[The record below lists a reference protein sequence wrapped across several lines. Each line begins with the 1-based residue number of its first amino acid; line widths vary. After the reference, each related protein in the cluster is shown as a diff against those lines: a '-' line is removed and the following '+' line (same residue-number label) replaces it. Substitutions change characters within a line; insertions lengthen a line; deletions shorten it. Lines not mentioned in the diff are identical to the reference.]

1 VTASPA
7 IVDGTVYVGDWSGRF
22 YALDLATGD
31 ERWTFDA
38 PVHPTVYSGQIVS
51 SAAVVP
57 RGNEDEER
65 LVLFGSGR
73 TLYALDAG
81 TGEEVWNHDVNPD
94 GGPDDPS
101 EIQSSPVVVDDTV
114 LFGFDGHD
122 TPGVRAGVK
131 ALDLSTGD
139 ERWYHDPDAAA
150 PTGCVGVWGSPT
162 VDTERGLVLFGTAN
176 CPTSPAGWGPSTEAI
191 VALDLETGA
200 HAWSYQPHA
209 PNNDDFDFAGAPNLF
224 TVDGVDAAGL
234 GNKDGRYYAVDR
246 ETGRRLWDVKA
257 AEVRVPGRNYSTGG
271 FIGPTAS
278 DGDVIVGGT
287 AVGGDCPCLHAIGT
301 DGSLRWQQ
309 PAAGP
314 TFAPTAIVND
324 VAFVGS
330 TTDFTLRA
338 VDLADGEVLWSH
350 TMPGAVAGGVAV
362 TEDRVVAVSGI
373 REPGTQSASDGSGV
387 ASFSIG
393 DAPGST
399 STTAGDGTGLPPT
412 TVAPPPADAPPAVP
426 GDGRA
431 CVEAVCDLSFTLKEP
446 PPGTAPRATLHVR
459 PDPFRVEVRTEG
471 LGAPDAWIRP
481 GGDAARTGAVA
492 YGVFLSVSD
501 NNPVGS
507 LVCVLDGNGD
517 CVSETRPDP
526 LHDSYNRLSILAITD
541 SLELPEPAEGFDRI
555 VTTQDFTPPLVIA

>member
-1 VTASPA
+1 
-7 IVDGTVYVGDWSGRF
+7 VGDWSGRF
-22 YALDLATGD
+22 YALDLATGV
-31 ERWTFDA
+31 EHWTFDA

-57 RGNEDEER
+57 RAEPGDGR
-65 LVLFGSGR
+65 LVIFGSGR

-81 TGEEVWNHDVNPD
+81 TGDEVWSHDVNPA
-94 GGPDDPS
+94 GGADDPS
-101 EIQSSPVVVDDTV
+101 EIQSSPVVVHDTV

-122 TPGVRAGVK
+122 TPGVSAGVT
-131 ALDLSTGD
+131 ALDLETGD
-139 ERWYHDPDAAA
+139 ERWSFDPDAGAP

-162 VDTERGLVLFGTAN
+162 VDTELGLVLFGTAN
-176 CPTSPAGWGPSTEAI
+176 CPTSPDGWGRSTEAI
-191 VALDLETGA
+191 VAVDLESGE
-200 HAWSYQPHA
+200 HVWSYQPHP

-224 TVDGVDAAGL
+224 TVDGTDAAGL
-234 GNKDGRYYAVDR
+234 GNKDGHYYAVDR
-246 ETGRRLWDVKA
+246 ESGRRLWDVKA
-257 AEVRVPGRNYSTGG
+257 ADVRVPEPNFSTGG

-278 DGDVIVGGT
+278 DGHVIVGGT
-287 AVGGDCPCLHAIGT
+287 AVGGACPCLHAIGT
-301 DGSLRWQQ
+301 DGALLWQQ

-324 VAFVGS
+324 VAVVGS

-338 VDLADGEVLWSH
+338 MDLTDGGVLWSH
-350 TMPGAVAGGVAV
+350 TMPGAVAGGVAI
-362 TEDRVVAVSGI
+362 TDDQLVAVSGI
-373 REPGTQSASDGSGV
+373 REPGTVSASEGSGV
-387 ASFSIG
+387 AAFSIG
-393 DAPGST
+393 DAADST
-399 STTAGDGTGLPPT
+399 STTAGDGDRLPPT
-412 TVAPPPADAPPAVP
+412 TVAPPPPDEPPAVP
-426 GDGRA
+426 GDGRP

-446 PPGTAPRATLHVR
+446 PPGTAPQATLHVR

-471 LGAPDAWIRP
+471 LGVPDAWIRP

-507 LVCVLDGNGD
+507 LVCVLDGGGD
-517 CVSETRPDP
+517 CVTETLPDP

-555 VTTQDFTPPLVIA
+555 VTTQDFTPPLVIS